1 MTGAGHAVRVPA
13 PRADFVSLE
22 PGFADP
28 VHDAQACFRATLE
41 AMAHPGQ
48 VLRLPVALSGLPPE
62 PLNAGAAA
70 IALTLCDGDTPIW
83 LDRPSGAAT
92 GYLAFHCGAPIGSA
106 ADEARFAFVA
116 NAAALPSLETFALG
130 SDEYPERSATLV
142 IEVSGMVSGDGAL
155 LRGPG
160 IRDGTRLGVAGL
172 PMRFWGERTSLTEL
186 FPRGLDIIFVSGDQL
201 AALPRS
207 TQLAA

>member
-83 LDRPSGAAT
+83 LDRPSGAAR

-130 SDEYPERSATLV
+130 SDEYPERSTTLV
-142 IEVSGMVSGDGAL
+142 LQVAELTNGSGIL
-155 LRGPG
+155 LGGPG
-160 IRDGTRLGVAGL
+160 IYGEQRLDVVGL
-172 PMRFWGERTSLTEL
+172 PNRFWAERVALAEL
-186 FPRGLDIIFVSGDQL
+186 LPRGLDVLFVTDNRL
-201 AALPRS
+201 VALPRS
-207 TQLAA
+207 TRVAG